1 MNTTSK
7 SILQRVA
14 EKDKSAVNEC
24 LEKYGNLV
32 WTLSKKF
39 SRSEAEAELAAER
52 IFEDIWA
59 CKDCLDLTKNTEIKC
74 VLYVIFRSLFENSE
88 SFTKN
93 NHAASESE
101 TANGLQ
107 TFLELKKNLIFL
119 NSEL

>member
-1 MNTTSK
+1 MNTTPK
-7 SILQRVA
+7 SILQRIA
-14 EKDKSAVNEC
+14 EKDRSAVNEC

-39 SRSEAEAELAAER
+39 SKSEGEAEIAAQK

-59 CKDCLDLTKNTEIKC
+59 CTDSLDLTKNTEIKC

-119 NSEL
+119 NSKL